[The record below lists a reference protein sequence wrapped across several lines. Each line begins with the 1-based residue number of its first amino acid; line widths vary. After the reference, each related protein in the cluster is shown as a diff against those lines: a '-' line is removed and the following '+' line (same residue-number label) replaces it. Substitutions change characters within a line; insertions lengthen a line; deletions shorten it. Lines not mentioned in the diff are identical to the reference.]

1 MHFQYDSITIFA
13 IIKKMQMD
21 QKAYTKMN
29 EKLFLKKPDD
39 FVLGRKIIENG
50 LLLINK
56 LGYEQFTFKKLASEI
71 HTTEAGIYRYFEN
84 KHRLL
89 IYLIALYWNIIDEKV
104 QVISQTEQ
112 EPEKILEDILHVL
125 VLSSNS
131 DLDSWNMEEELHKL
145 IIWEG
150 AKTYHTRNVNDDN
163 QNQLFKPYK
172 DLCAR
177 ISNIIIALNPHYP
190 FPHSLV
196 SSIIEISHAQKYF
209 REHLPSLTDFNETK
223 KNEQLISFL
232 KTVLFGSI
240 REYSTR

>member
-1 MHFQYDSITIFA
+1 
-13 IIKKMQMD
+13 
-21 QKAYTKMN
+21 MN

-50 LLLINK
+50 LMLINK

-125 VLSSNS
+125 VMSSNS
-131 DLDSWNMEEELHKL
+131 DLDSWNM
-145 IIWEG
+145 
-150 AKTYHTRNVNDDN
+150 
-163 QNQLFKPYK
+163 
-172 DLCAR
+172 
-177 ISNIIIALNPHYP
+177 
-190 FPHSLV
+190 
-196 SSIIEISHAQKYF
+196 
-209 REHLPSLTDFNETK
+209 
-223 KNEQLISFL
+223 
-232 KTVLFGSI
+232 
-240 REYSTR
+240 

>member
-1 MHFQYDSITIFA
+1 
-13 IIKKMQMD
+13 MD
-21 QKAYTKMN
+21 QTAFSKMN
-29 EKLFLKKPDD
+29 EKLFLKNPDD
-39 FVLGRKIIENG
+39 YVLGRKIIENG

-89 IYLIALYWNIIDEKV
+89 IYLIALYWKIIDEKV

-112 EPEKILEDILHVL
+112 EPEKILEEILHIL
-125 VLSSNS
+125 VMSSSS
-131 DLDSWNMEEELHKL
+131 DLDAWNMEEELHKL

-177 ISNIIIALNPHYP
+177 ISNIIIALSPQYP

-196 SSIIEISHAQKYF
+196 SSVIEISHTQKYF

-232 KTVLFGSI
+232 KTVLFGAI
-240 REYSTR
+240 RKM

>member
-1 MHFQYDSITIFA
+1 
-13 IIKKMQMD
+13 MD
-21 QKAYTKMN
+21 QTACTKIN
-29 EKLFLKKPDD
+29 EKLFLKNPEEHI
-39 FVLGRKIIENG
+39 LGRKIINQG

-104 QVISQTEQ
+104 QVISQTDQ
-112 EPEKILEDILHVL
+112 EPEKILEEILHVL
-125 VLSSNS
+125 VMNSNY
-131 DLDSWNMEEELHKL
+131 DLDSWDMEEELHKL

-223 KNEQLISFL
+223 KDEQLISFL

-240 REYSTR
+240 REYPTS

>member
-1 MHFQYDSITIFA
+1 MIVLLSLHLLKT
-13 IIKKMQMD
+13 QMD

-112 EPEKILEDILHVL
+112 EPEKYWKIFL
-125 VLSSNS
+125 
-131 DLDSWNMEEELHKL
+131 
-145 IIWEG
+145 
-150 AKTYHTRNVNDDN
+150 TY
-163 QNQLFKPYK
+163 
-172 DLCAR
+172 
-177 ISNIIIALNPHYP
+177 
-190 FPHSLV
+190 
-196 SSIIEISHAQKYF
+196 
-209 REHLPSLTDFNETK
+209 
-223 KNEQLISFL
+223 
-232 KTVLFGSI
+232 
-240 REYSTR
+240 

>member
-1 MHFQYDSITIFA
+1 
-13 IIKKMQMD
+13 
-21 QKAYTKMN
+21 MN
-29 EKLFLKKPDD
+29 
-39 FVLGRKIIENG
+39 
-50 LLLINK
+50 
-56 LGYEQFTFKKLASEI
+56 
-71 HTTEAGIYRYFEN
+71 
-84 KHRLL
+84 
-89 IYLIALYWNIIDEKV
+89 
-104 QVISQTEQ
+104 
-112 EPEKILEDILHVL
+112 
-125 VLSSNS
+125 SNS
-131 DLDSWNMEEELHKL
+131 DFDSWNMEEELHKL

-150 AKTYHTRNVNDDN
+150 SKTYHTRNVNDDN

-240 REYSTR
+240 REYSTN